1 MLQCETKKMEYS
13 ETKTSKIALI
23 TKDIF
28 EALLVAFIAIFLLFT
43 IGFKIC
49 TVNGGSMNNTLNH
62 GDNLIILNCFYTPKE
77 NDIIVFHD
85 TKSLNEP
92 LVKRV
97 IATGDKWVRIDYDNA
112 IVYVSEDDV
121 FDENDIIDE
130 SQYVYF
136 DRGHYS
142 SHGIYE
148 VFVPKGFIFVMGDNR
163 NNSIDSRSQQIG
175 LVDEKT
181 ILGKVIFRIAPID
194 KMGIVQ

>member
-1 MLQCETKKMEYS
+1 MCDEKKTENFQQ
-13 ETKTSKIALI
+13 EPCKIAPLI
-23 TKDIF
+23 KDIF
-28 EALLVAFIAIFLLFT
+28 ETLLMALVIIFLLLIF
-43 IGFKIC
+43 GFKMC

-62 GDNLIILNCFYTPKE
+62 GDNLIILNFFYSPRE

-97 IATGDKWVRIDYDNA
+97 IATENKWVKIDYDNA
-112 IVYVSEDDV
+112 IVYVSEDRI
-121 FDENDIIDE
+121 FDDNDIIDE
-130 SQYVYF
+130 TAYLYL

-142 SHGIYE
+142 SHGVYE
-148 VFVPKGFIFVMGDNR
+148 IFVPEGYLFVMGDNR
-163 NNSIDSRSQQIG
+163 NNSLDSRSQQIG

-194 KMGIVQ
+194 QMGIVQ